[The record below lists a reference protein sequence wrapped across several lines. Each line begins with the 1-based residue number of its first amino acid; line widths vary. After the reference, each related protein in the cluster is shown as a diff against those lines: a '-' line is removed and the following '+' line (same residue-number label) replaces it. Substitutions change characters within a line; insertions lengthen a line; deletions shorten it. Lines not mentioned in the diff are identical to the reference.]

1 MAQNRKPLDPWG
13 VEGLLCL
20 CPGPWAFWGARGPV
34 GLQTA
39 PSGACE
45 WGGLAHAVGALA
57 LRANSLLSGGA
68 GWCARGARSPACEVR
83 ARAAPVTCCR
93 PSAPQG
99 GGLVFPGERHLPAA
113 VRALHRVLLRHG
125 LRPVQ
130 LLPDGARGGPCH
142 RAGAAGGHLGQDAAH
157 DRESGPDLRGV
168 GHAPGQPSWPPRRG
182 LSLHAPPLLEVGLA
196 PGPGWHPAHSDIL
209 IPGTQPGL
217 TRRLMHLA
225 LSSAQG
231 PPGGISVSGSPSLEP
246 PCGAGSDTPW
256 EGVRAW
262 LPPWQPCAQWEAWPR
277 IAQLLRA
284 ALGLGQAKAMSPE
297 VVTQAWPARGAW
309 PWLCRDLTSFPIR
322 SSSEGCLYHELGEQ
336 CLLSE
341 QTVFSF

>member
-1 MAQNRKPLDPWG
+1 MEDTGHGDLARVAD
-13 VEGLLCL
+13 
-20 CPGPWAFWGARGPV
+20 GPEQEASGPV
-34 GLQTA
+34 GCGR
-39 PSGACE
+39 PSVLVSWALGFLGRPWARRPSDCSKRSVRV
-45 WGGLAHAVGALA
+45 GCLAHAVGALA
-57 LRANSLLSGGA
+57 LRADSLLSGGA

-157 DRESGPDLRGV
+157 DREGGPDLRGV
-168 GHAPGQPSWPPRRG
+168 GHAPGQPSWPPRWG

-209 IPGTQPGL
+209 IPGTQPG
-217 TRRLMHLA
+217 
-225 LSSAQG
+225 
-231 PPGGISVSGSPSLEP
+231 SP
-246 PCGAGSDTPW
+246 
-256 EGVRAW
+256 
-262 LPPWQPCAQWEAWPR
+262 
-277 IAQLLRA
+277 A
-284 ALGLGQAKAMSPE
+284 A
-297 VVTQAWPARGAW
+297 
-309 PWLCRDLTSFPIR
+309 
-322 SSSEGCLYHELGEQ
+322 
-336 CLLSE
+336 
-341 QTVFSF
+341 